1 MLETLKK
8 IRQNLLSQTIVAASK
23 VNIVKDNFGTKERYA
38 SQKEKDTKAIQ
49 KEVNA
54 KTKKYKIKM

>member
-1 MLETLKK
+1 M
-8 IRQNLLSQTIVAASK
+8 LSQTIVAASK

-38 SQKEKDTKAIQ
+38 SQKGKDTKAIQ